1 MSARRKTSN
10 EADRIWQQL
19 VTLVMDSR
27 GDWRRQV
34 IELTGLPFSR
44 VRALR
49 RLLDAPLTLVDLA
62 YAMSTDAPAA
72 TVAVND
78 LERRGLVE
86 RTPHPENRRAK
97 LVALTPAGKQLVAR
111 VHAINE
117 HAPEVLAAL
126 PAADLVQLRRI
137 LDAMRSA

>member
-1 MSARRKTSN
+1 MSARRKAAGD
-10 EADRIWQQL
+10 ADQVWQQL
-19 VTLVMDSR
+19 VALVMDSR

-34 IELTGLPFSR
+34 IEMTGLPFSR

-49 RLLDAPLTLVDLA
+49 RLVDAPLTLADLA

-97 LVALTPAGKQLVAR
+97 LVALTPAGKQMVAR
-111 VHAINE
+111 VHAISE
-117 HAPEVLAAL
+117 HAPGALAAL
-126 PAADLVQLRRI
+126 PAAELAQLRRV
-137 LDAMRSA
+137 LDAIRSA

>member
-1 MSARRKTSN
+1 MSAQRKTGN

-49 RLLDAPLTLVDLA
+49 RLVDAPLTLVDLA

-72 TVAVND
+72 TVAVN
-78 LERRGLVE
+78 
-86 RTPHPENRRAK
+86 
-97 LVALTPAGKQLVAR
+97 
-111 VHAINE
+111 
-117 HAPEVLAAL
+117 
-126 PAADLVQLRRI
+126 
-137 LDAMRSA
+137 